1 MQTKTCTKCGEEKP
15 LTGYHK
21 DKSKKF
27 GVHSQCKVCREECLR
42 NHPRKKEIDEYKRK
56 RSLERYKNPKIRQQ
70 ILERK
75 RKYDKT
81 PEAKAKQRERN
92 KTPHYKEKARERYRL
107 SREMGTFVDKSY
119 ELSKK
124 YTTRNNTPWS
134 DAEIKFLMSSD
145 LRLVDIALEL
155 GRSYGSVQKKRN
167 NMRNDNIHTIAINN
181 ATRGRTQW
189 SKTEDERLL
198 AHKGA
203 LVDIALELGRSYDSV
218 VQRRA
223 KLLQSK

>member
-1 MQTKTCTKCGEEKP
+1 MVKGCTKCGEEKA
-15 LTGYHK
+15 LTEFHK

-27 GVHSQCKVCREECLR
+27 GVASTCKVCKAEWLR
-42 NHPRKKEIDEYKRK
+42 NHPRKKEIDENKRK
-56 RSLERYKNPKIRQQ
+56 RACERYRNPKIRQQ
-70 ILERK
+70 IRERK
-75 RKYDKT
+75 RKYDQT

-124 YTTRNNTPWS
+124 YTTRNNAPWS

-167 NMRNDNIHTIAINN
+167 SMRNDNILTIAINN

-189 SKTEDERLL
+189 SKTDDERLL

-203 LVDIALELGRSYDSV
+203 LVDIALELGRSYHSV
-218 VQRRA
+218 VQRRV